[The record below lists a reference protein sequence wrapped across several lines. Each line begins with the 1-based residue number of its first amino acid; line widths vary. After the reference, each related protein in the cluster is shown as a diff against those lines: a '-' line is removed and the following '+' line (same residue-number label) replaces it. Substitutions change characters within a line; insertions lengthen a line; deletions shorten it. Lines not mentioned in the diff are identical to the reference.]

1 MEGAEGDGGGD
12 VGGGGGAI
20 TRGTKTL
27 VCVLTLG
34 VAAMTDTPRVE
45 EMVLRGV
52 ATSEC
57 AALCT
62 AASVALGWVPPRV
75 VVGASGIARA
85 ASTIMLPEF
94 NLSDT

>member
-12 VGGGGGAI
+12 VGGGGASE
-20 TRGTKTL
+20 GTKTL

-52 ATSEC
+52 RRANV
-57 AALCT
+57 LR
-62 AASVALGWVPPRV
+62 SVPQQVWR
-75 VVGASGIARA
+75 
-85 ASTIMLPEF
+85 
-94 NLSDT
+94 SDGCLREL

>member
-62 AASVALGWVPPRV
+62 AASVALGWVPP
-75 VVGASGIARA
+75 
-85 ASTIMLPEF
+85 
-94 NLSDT
+94 